1 MSKEDQAIVTIL
13 GEVTSRNITTS
24 KGLPKTVYGQKA
36 QLETPQLR
44 YQFEL
49 ECDGPNTGHPVGAKK
64 VWDVITDVVPGT
76 FGPELARRMTLRD
89 LPAAAPARG

>member
-1 MSKEDQAIVTIL
+1 MNNKDQAIVTIL

-36 QLETPQLR
+36 QLETEQLR

-49 ECDGPNTGHPVGAKK
+49 ECDGPNTGHKVGMKLL
-64 VWDVITDVVPGT
+64 WDVIKDVVPGT
-76 FGPELARRMTLRD
+76 FGPELARRMSLQEM
-89 LPAAAPARG
+89 PATPARG